1 MREPTYY
8 VLLTLLDKPLHGYA
22 IAKRSAE
29 LSDGAV
35 TLAAG
40 TLYGALDRLETDG
53 LVKIAS
59 EEIVN
64 GRKRRSYTITDAGRR
79 AVLGEIARMRS
90 AVAAAETSVDL
101 SNIAGAL

>member
-8 VLLTLLDKPLHGYA
+8 VLLTLLDKPSHGYA

-29 LSDGAV
+29 LSGGTV

-40 TLYGALDRLETDG
+40 TLYGALDRLSTDG
-53 LVKIAS
+53 LIEIAN
-59 EEIVN
+59 EEVVN
-64 GRKRRSYTITDAGRR
+64 GRKRRSYQITDTGRQ
-79 AVLGEIARMRS
+79 AVLREIARMRS

-101 SNIAGAL
+101 SNIAGAQ